1 MLQRA
6 LCRVKIGL
14 VTRDRDR
21 KAHAVE
27 YDVCGGR
34 LRLLPPLPF
43 DVQSLLKALRPR
55 NTTVISD
62 QKLVAI
68 VRDFEN
74 KAKRSSVVKQDK
86 HGAQQQVAA
95 AAAAVESAAQQQP
108 LREGLKFPDLRCYP
122 SHLAAFC
129 VVNTAQ
135 VLEHDAAAVGGD

>member
-1 MLQRA
+1 VLHKHVLQRA
-6 LCRVKIGL
+6 LCRAKIGL
-14 VTRDRDR
+14 TRDRDR
-21 KAHAVE
+21 KAHALE

-55 NTTVISD
+55 HTTVISD

-74 KAKRSSVVKQDK
+74 KAKRSSVVKQEK
-86 HGAQQQVAA
+86 HGAQQQAA
-95 AAAAVESAAQQQP
+95 AAAAAAESAAQQQP

-122 SHLAAFC
+122 IAFGC
-129 VVNTAQ
+129 TLCRECRA
-135 VLEHDAAAVGGD
+135 GT